1 MYLYV
6 HLSLLCGDGAQLII
20 RIFCL
25 KMHKWMQWAASNCY
39 THLLKLCAGIDM
51 YVCICTH
58 LYCALQKIDLPHFRV
73 FFFYFF
79 LQYFIHSLF
88 VQHVHQTP
96 CILIVIA
103 LSFCVTIWLT
113 ALPVLCAFFLWR
125 CVLFF
130 PSNNFTVLVSLQPS
144 FLFFLIFFLLFG
156 NLCPFML
163 PNNLHFHFEFRPT
176 FFLPFSKQLL

>member
-73 FFFYFF
+73 FFFLLFSSIFHSFALCATRPPDSLHSYCYCLVFLCDYLANSATCFVRISSCGGAYYFF
-79 LQYFIHSLF
+79 PQIILQFWF
-88 VQHVHQTP
+88 
-96 CILIVIA
+96 
-103 LSFCVTIWLT
+103 
-113 ALPVLCAFFLWR
+113 
-125 CVLFF
+125 
-130 PSNNFTVLVSLQPS
+130 
-144 FLFFLIFFLLFG
+144 
-156 NLCPFML
+156 
-163 PNNLHFHFEFRPT
+163 
-176 FFLPFSKQLL
+176 PFSLRFCFF